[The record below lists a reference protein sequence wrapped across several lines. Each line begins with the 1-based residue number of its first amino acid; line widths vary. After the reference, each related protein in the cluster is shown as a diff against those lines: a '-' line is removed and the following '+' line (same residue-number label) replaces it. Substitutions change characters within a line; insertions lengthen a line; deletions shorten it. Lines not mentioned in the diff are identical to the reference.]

1 MLKHNSCMIFILQN
15 TFEILEFRQKLSKA
29 EWLFLL
35 IVKKKKS
42 CKAQQLWY
50 AELSSR
56 KPEIGWK
63 LVYNVQ

>member
-1 MLKHNSCMIFILQN
+1 MLKHNSSMIFILQN
-15 TFEILEFRQKLSKA
+15 TFEILEFRQKFSKA

-35 IVKKKKS
+35 IVKKKS
-42 CKAQQLWY
+42 CQAQQLWY